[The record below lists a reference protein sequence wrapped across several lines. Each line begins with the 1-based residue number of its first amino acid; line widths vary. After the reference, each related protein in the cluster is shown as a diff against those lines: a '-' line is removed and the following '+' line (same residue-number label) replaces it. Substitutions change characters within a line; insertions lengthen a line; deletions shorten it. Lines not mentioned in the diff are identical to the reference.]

1 MKLNYNIPLF
11 LLLTFVLYT
20 KQSKGQVQKEWYFFN
35 GQNSASIYNYN
46 VKYSNAIF
54 SVDSLLFGYIRVGGF
69 YVYKA
74 THRQGLIKKTK
85 FNYVNYLEPLDM
97 CIDTLNKHI
106 YVLGRTGSRPPLNK
120 FSHGIVYKLDYDLNA
135 IDSTL
140 ITYGTLYDPFQIALH
155 NNKLYIAGSNSNYF
169 SQPAK
174 INIAILNLNL
184 VQLNLKVVSDSSCSR
199 IPLKMLFKNNKD
211 LVIYT
216 SRTSTV
222 CNYNKIIVDT
232 NLNILSNSCVL
243 NNCNYG
249 VPVNIVKDA
258 NGYTYSFDDYVYKT
272 NFQPYTYIK
281 DYHIRVN
288 ENEDTINSTYFF
300 KGINST
306 NYYISRYKIS
316 NLQKI
321 KNNQYLGLGAE
332 YTNDAA
338 QTKNKFFVLDSTL
351 KIINQFDVFKYT
363 NAQIH
368 LSDTKIG
375 KTTNGTYYI
384 ASTVNDTVNTSTY
397 DAFCLITIDST
408 AKLPP
413 ITPTTITN
421 PTETIWD
428 NITVYPNPTND
439 VVNIAV
445 PPNSNYNINVYNTLG
460 QQLISFNDVSSTRQ
474 ISLANLPTG
483 VYHFVFY
490 ETNLK
495 KSITKK
501 VILQK

>member
-1 MKLNYNIPLF
+1 M
-11 LLLTFVLYT
+11 
-20 KQSKGQVQKEWYFFN
+20 
-35 GQNSASIYNYN
+35 
-46 VKYSNAIF
+46 
-54 SVDSLLFGYIRVGGF
+54 
-69 YVYKA
+69 
-74 THRQGLIKKTK
+74 
-85 FNYVNYLEPLDM
+85 
-97 CIDTLNKHI
+97 
-106 YVLGRTGSRPPLNK
+106 
-120 FSHGIVYKLDYDLNA
+120 
-135 IDSTL
+135 
-140 ITYGTLYDPFQIALH
+140 
-155 NNKLYIAGSNSNYF
+155 
-169 SQPAK
+169 
-174 INIAILNLNL
+174 
-184 VQLNLKVVSDSSCSR
+184 
-199 IPLKMLFKNNKD
+199 
-211 LVIYT
+211 
-216 SRTSTV
+216 
-222 CNYNKIIVDT
+222 
-232 NLNILSNSCVL
+232 
-243 NNCNYG
+243 
-249 VPVNIVKDA
+249 
-258 NGYTYSFDDYVYKT
+258 
-272 NFQPYTYIK
+272 
-281 DYHIRVN
+281 
-288 ENEDTINSTYFF
+288 
-300 KGINST
+300 
-306 NYYISRYKIS
+306 
-316 NLQKI
+316 
-321 KNNQYLGLGAE
+321 
-332 YTNDAA
+332 
-338 QTKNKFFVLDSTL
+338 LDSTL

-413 ITPTTITN
+413 ITPTTITT

-445 PPNSNYNINVYNTLG
+445 PPNSNYNINVYTTLG